1 MWPARLL
8 IIASVLLILGV
19 PFAFR
24 QSAGVDA
31 PPSDARRLI
40 VITPHVPQIQ
50 EEFARAFADW
60 HLRVYDE
67 PAVVD
72 FRHPGGTSD
81 ILKQLRA
88 EYERA
93 VRDGRFTLDDGEVVM
108 APGTVNQDVMFG
120 GGSFDHTQLIRG
132 ITVRLSI
139 DGQER
144 DLTVPISV
152 PPHEPFDQATLEG
165 WFGPENRIGSGL
177 LYHPEQYWFG
187 TALSGFG
194 IVYNREILAELGV
207 PEPRQFADLADPRLA
222 GWVALADPRQS
233 GSITTSLESI
243 LSNEGWPMGWR
254 ILRGMGANTRY
265 FTDAATK
272 PPIDVAS
279 GEAAAGLAI
288 DFYGR
293 SQAQS
298 VLRRGQAPEESRV
311 GYIDPPGRTYID
323 ADPVSILRGGPDPE
337 LAKRFVEF
345 LLADEAQA
353 LWQFYATG
361 SQRGSDNPA
370 GPGGRPMGPRRHELR
385 RMPARPDLYEPDR
398 GFFEHFVDK
407 VNPFEVASPVRSR
420 GWRSGITPMMA
431 AFAID
436 THDEIRRA
444 WAAIDRVARA
454 NPEASKR
461 LSAAADAFDLASDR
475 YWTSPDRTP
484 TPDDAASDRYHNGGH
499 IGAFDWGDRD
509 SIPADWPEELRKAH
523 GELAS
528 AARAAPELFE
538 IRRDF
543 YAFPTGEEVR
553 AMWDRRFG
561 GFARRL
567 NEEDAARLEGA
578 FEDFTPTTFSV
589 VRESWRV
596 QGVAARIQ
604 IVYTELFRERYRRIA
619 DRASRL

>member
-24 QSAGVDA
+24 RTAGVDA
-31 PPSDARRLI
+31 PPPDARRLI

-50 EEFARAFADW
+50 EEFARVFAQW
-60 HLRVYDE
+60 HLRVHGE
-67 PAVVD
+67 PASID

-93 VRDGRFTLDDGEVVM
+93 VRDGRFTLDGDEVVM

-132 ITVRLSI
+132 ITVRVTI
-139 DGQER
+139 DGEER
-144 DLTVPISV
+144 DLTVPLST
-152 PPHEPFDQATLEG
+152 PPYEPIDRATLES

-177 LYHPEQYWFG
+177 LYHPEQFWFG

-233 GSITTSLESI
+233 GSITTSMESI
-243 LSNEGWPMGWR
+243 LSNEGWPLGWR

-298 VLRRGQAPEESRV
+298 VLRRGQAPHESRV

-337 LAKRFVEF
+337 LSRRFVEF
-345 LLADEAQA
+345 LLTDEAQA
-353 LWQFYATG
+353 LWQFPATRTE
-361 SQRGSDNPA
+361 RGADNPA
-370 GPGGRPMGPRRHELR
+370 GPDGRPMGPRQHELR
-385 RMPARPDLYEPDR
+385 RMPARPDLYEPDA
-398 GFFEHFVDK
+398 GFFEHFIDR

-436 THDEIRRA
+436 THDEVRRA
-444 WAAIDRVARA
+444 WAAIDRVARRD
-454 NPEASKR
+454 PEAARR
-461 LSAAADAFDLASDR
+461 LKAAADAFDLASDG
-475 YWTSPDRTP
+475 YWTSEGRAPASGDE
-484 TPDDAASDRYHNGGH
+484 ASDRYHNGGK
-499 IGAFDWGDRD
+499 IGAFDWGDSDR
-509 SIPADWPEELRKAH
+509 IPSDWPEPLRLAHAELRA
-523 GELAS
+523 EAAS
-528 AARAAPELFE
+528 SPELFGLWRE
-538 IRRDF
+538 F
-543 YAFPTGEEVR
+543 YAFPSGDEVR
-553 AMWDRRFG
+553 AMWERRFS
-561 GFARRL
+561 GFADRL
-567 NEEDAARLEGA
+567 SEEDAARFEGV
-578 FEDFTPTTFSV
+578 FNDFTPTAFGV

-596 QGVAARIQ
+596 QGVAPRIQ